1 MIRRA
6 RPACGLAVAIAM
18 GHALLQPSG
27 ALAAPANTPPAPP
40 TPPILVGPIPRSVWL
55 YEPDPAALPSVHARL
70 DEVLDLVNPVN
81 RQLMADSEVR
91 IHVIPQ
97 DWNLTDLPPWSNLKG
112 SRLPDPNPYD
122 GYNES
127 RSYDQLRG
135 LGPAYCVSGPLDI
148 AIAEEH
154 IVSLP
159 RGTYS
164 SPAANDVG
172 KILVH
177 EVAHGV
183 DCSLSPP
190 QYAALDKAFAA
201 ATARPSTEMVGDAP
215 SYSASTRREYF
226 AEGVVAW
233 FEAAQGPSYRRA
245 WLRDHDPALYSL
257 LTDVFTVPPAV
268 PPCDG
273 KRATTLMRTGAGPAT
288 GTPGADVI
296 VGTPEDD
303 IINGGGGDDVVCGE
317 GGNDTIRGGY
327 GKDRIF
333 GGPGDDS
340 LNGGAGDDALNG
352 DAGKD
357 TLVDAIGANRLVGGP
372 ADDSL
377 DARDGDESGGPD
389 VVDGSDGIDVCESD
403 ADDQVTSC
411 NEPQPAPPPTTATPS
426 TAAPTTAAPTTAAPS
441 TAAPTTPAP
450 RPPTTVAAPVAPTT
464 VAPAPAARPQAPVA
478 PLLPT
483 TTSLPQPMVPARRS

>member
-6 RPACGLAVAIAM
+6 RPACCLVAAIAL

-27 ALAAPANTPPAPP
+27 ALALPASTPPV
-40 TPPILVGPIPRSVWL
+40 PPILVGPIPRSVWL
-55 YEPDPAALPSVHARL
+55 YEPDPAALPSVHSRL

-112 SRLPDPNPYD
+112 RRLPDPNPYD

-135 LGPAYCVSGPLDI
+135 LGPAYCISGPLDI

-164 SPAANDVG
+164 SPAADDVG

-190 QYAALDKAFAA
+190 QYSALDEAFAA
-201 ATARPSTEMVGDAP
+201 ATARFPADMVGDTP

-233 FEAAQGPSYRRA
+233 FEAAQGPTYRRA
-245 WLRDHDPALYSL
+245 WLSDHDPALYSL
-257 LTDVFTVPPAV
+257 LADVFTVPPAM
-268 PPCDG
+268 PQCDG

-303 IINGGGGDDVVCGE
+303 IINGAGGDDVVCGG
-317 GGNDTIRGGY
+317 GGNDTLRGGY
-327 GKDRIF
+327 GRDRIF

-340 LNGGAGDDALNG
+340 LNGGAGDDTLNG
-352 DAGKD
+352 DDGMD
-357 TLVDAIGANRLVGGP
+357 TLVDATGANRLVGG
-372 ADDSL
+372 AGDDRL

-389 VVDGSDGIDVCESD
+389 VLDGSDGIDRCESD

-411 NEPQPAPPPTTATPS
+411 NEPQPPQPQTTTPS
-426 TAAPTTAAPTTAAPS
+426 TTAL
-441 TAAPTTPAP
+441 
-450 RPPTTVAAPVAPTT
+450 RPPTTVAAAVTTTT
-464 VAPAPAARPQAPVA
+464 VAPATTARPQAPVTAPVRPQAPVA

-483 TTSLPQPMVPARRS
+483 TTSLPQPVVPAPMR